1 MHQYDLL
8 NLDTL
13 HTSNLIDEGDHYI
26 IEVDGQGIPGC
37 CPHCQTEGPYR
48 HGTQQQQ
55 YIDIPMHG
63 KPVLLRVDRARFRCK
78 GCGKTFFSHL
88 PDIDP
93 KRKASTR
100 FVKYIKQESLKKTFA
115 LLSRETGIDEKTI
128 KNIFGAKY

>member
-100 FVKYIKQESLKKTFA
+100 FVKYIEQESLKKTFA
-115 LLSRETGIDEKTI
+115 LLS
-128 KNIFGAKY
+128 